1 MNKGKKEIT
10 KIVERLEL
18 LEEKFG
24 VAISGLYAICEPRD
38 CATPSYWVTIN
49 FDLASLSGGKLERSF
64 AVYANAYNSAG
75 QLLNMSRPCID
86 ANDFMGLQSFS
97 LCLEV
102 DQVPEKIRLY
112 PASP

>member
-10 KIVERLEL
+10 EIVERLEL

-38 CATPSYWVTIN
+38 WTPYLVTIN